1 MNSISMRLLA
11 LPSILSVAL
20 LTACG
25 GGGGGENDSGSGP
38 GPIRQADSRDCFNSG
53 LYKPGTSIEFER
65 LDKPDQTIGFPAI
78 WEVTPYAATAKTPAM
93 SKVTTAFNS
102 ASLYLVDQD
111 ALLEY
116 GIIFNDSIG
125 FSTPPFRRPI
135 QMEAGEVQHQVVT
148 TNHYINDDSGT
159 LESSTTTVHD
169 RTYIGREVIET
180 PMGSIETCKFEV
192 KQYSTY
198 SDPNIKPKHIT
209 KTHWHAAKPPYQGFL
224 LQSRFVVQPDGE
236 AVTQDEFSRVSKINK
251 YDVK

>member
-1 MNSISMRLLA
+1 MRFLA
-11 LPSILSVAL
+11 LPAIFSIAL

-65 LDKPDQTIGFPAI
+65 LDKPDQTIGFSAI

-102 ASLYLVDQD
+102 ATLYLVDQD

-116 GIIFNDSIG
+116 GILFNDSIG

-135 QMEAGEVQHQVVT
+135 QMEAGESLHQVVT
-148 TNHYINDDSGT
+148 TNYYINDGSGN
-159 LESSTTTVHD
+159 LESSQNIVHD
-169 RTYIGREVIET
+169 NTYVGREVIET
-180 PMGSIETCKFEV
+180 PMGSFETCKFEI
-192 KQYSTY
+192 KQHFTY
-198 SDPNIKPKHIT
+198 SDPNSKPTTIT
-209 KTHWHAAKPPYQGFL
+209 KTRWFAAKSQYQGFL